1 MGATRVMTSQP
12 ARRAVD
18 RAVAAFLIV
27 LMAIGSVATWT
38 IVPIATLRFGV
49 NLLESQALQLIAGL
63 VLVPTAMILFS
74 VGLFWLNGLYLRVT
88 GQWAYDEEEDRPL
101 RRRGP
106 LEPLMLWSLLVA
118 LVLISYWFFFLA
130 EGPGHLGP

>member
-1 MGATRVMTSQP
+1 VVNQP
-12 ARRAVD
+12 AQRPVD
-18 RAVAAFLIV
+18 RVVGAFLIV

-38 IVPIATLRFGV
+38 VVPVATLRFGV
-49 NLLESQALQLIAGL
+49 DLLESQALQLIAGL
-63 VLVPTAMILFS
+63 ILVPTAMILFS

-88 GQWAYDEEEDRPL
+88 GQWGYDEEEDRPL

-106 LEPLMLWSLLVA
+106 LEPLMLWSLLIA